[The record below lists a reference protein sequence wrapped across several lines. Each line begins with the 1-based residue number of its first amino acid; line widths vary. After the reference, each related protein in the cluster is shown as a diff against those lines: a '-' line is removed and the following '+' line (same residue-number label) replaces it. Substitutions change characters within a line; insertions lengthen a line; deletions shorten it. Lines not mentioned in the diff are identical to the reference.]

1 MAEGSSHL
9 HHASEQTRRKARLTD
24 YIPLAVLIGVSIV
37 AALAISAG
45 YGGAIGMPMHA
56 YMGFS
61 LCAFAMLKLFDL
73 PRFADG
79 FAMYDLVAMR
89 ARLWGFV
96 YPFIELGLGLAY
108 FAYFMPPQVYVVTIV
123 LFGLNFIGVIAA
135 LDRGVDVDC
144 ACMGASLRVPLS
156 TVTAA
161 EDVIMV
167 LMASV
172 MLAM

>member
-9 HHASEQTRRKARLTD
+9 HHASGQTRPRTSMVD
-24 YIPLAVLIGVSIV
+24 HVPLFVLIAVSIT

-61 LCAFAMLKLFDL
+61 LCTFAMLKLFDL
-73 PRFADG
+73 PRFVGG
-79 FAMYDLVAMR
+79 FAMYDLAAMR
-89 ARLWGFV
+89 WRAWGFI
-96 YPFIELGLGLAY
+96 YPFLELGLGLAY
-108 FAYFMPPQVYVVTIV
+108 FAYFMPTQAYVATIV
-123 LFGLNFIGVIAA
+123 LFGLNFISVIAA
-135 LDRGVDVDC
+135 MDRGADVDC
-144 ACMGASLRVPLS
+144 ACMGTSLRVPLS